1 MKHHQTISTLVLASL
16 FTFILFGCE
25 TKDPSKNSPTSGNL
39 ILYVDE
45 AYENLIRPLADSFT
59 TNHAPDMNIEIRTLQ
74 ARDAVEEL
82 INLHIAHLADT
93 STVDTAAAVAI
104 IIGRSLLEDER
115 KIIADRHLEK
125 ELMDIPLAWDGLA
138 LVVPNDSP
146 LQETTMEQ
154 LKESLMKENR
164 TLSSLQEAKGSNTL
178 RFIFPSPNSSSY
190 GYVRSKLLNGS
201 EPATPARWV
210 ETTDSVLDQIANG
223 EGIGLM
229 AWYPAHLDSLRL
241 RTLRIGFTDSTGV
254 VQPPVRIHPVSLV
267 MNKYP
272 MKLRIVGYSFSGT
285 KSPAN
290 GFLSWL
296 ARSDVAQHEM
306 GNIGLEPENVRFLLT
321 TGE

>member
-1 MKHHQTISTLVLASL
+1 MKHHQTMSTLALVCLFALIVL
-16 FTFILFGCE
+16 GCE
-25 TKDPSKNSPTSGNL
+25 AKDPSKNSPTSGNL

-59 TNHAPDMNIEIRTLQ
+59 TNHAPDMNIEIRTVQ

-104 IIGRSLLEDER
+104 IIGRSLLEDE
-115 KIIADRHLEK
+115 KKVIADRHLEK
-125 ELMDIPLAWDGLA
+125 GLMDIPLAWDGLA
-138 LVVPNDSP
+138 IVVPNDSP
-146 LQETTMEQ
+146 LQETTVER
-154 LKESLMKENR
+154 LKESLTKENR
-164 TLSSLQEAKGSNTL
+164 TLSSLQETKGSNAP
-178 RFIFPSPNSSSY
+178 RFIFPSANSSSY
-190 GYVRSKLLNGS
+190 AYVRNRLLNGG

-241 RTLRIGFTDSTGV
+241 RTLRVGYTDSTGA
-254 VQPPVRIHPVSLV
+254 VQPPTRIHPASLV

-272 MKLRIVGYSFSGT
+272 MKLRIVGYSFSGI

-306 GNIGLEPENVRFLLT
+306 GKIGLEPENVHFVFT
-321 TGE
+321 TEE